1 MSIRQTQS
9 QTNTNSFSTYT
20 VLIGNSKT
28 ILNKEQYHKLI
39 TSKRNDDFISECVSL
54 IKK

>member
-1 MSIRQTQS
+1 MSIKQTQS
-9 QTNTNSFSTYT
+9 QSNTNSFSTYT

-28 ILNKEQYHKLI
+28 ILNKEQYLKLI
-39 TSKRNDDFISECVSL
+39 TSKRNEDFINECVSL